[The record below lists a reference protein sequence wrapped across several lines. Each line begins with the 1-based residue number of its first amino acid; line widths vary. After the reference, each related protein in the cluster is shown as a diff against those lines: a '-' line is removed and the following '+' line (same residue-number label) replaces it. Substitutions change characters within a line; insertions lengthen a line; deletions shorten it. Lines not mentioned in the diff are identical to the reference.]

1 MEHLIGK
8 RFIAGVVYTTVFEI
22 IGIQKNPM
30 YKYDQNIIYLYKQ
43 NNEGWKVIT
52 NYQEGQR
59 IDLAIEV
66 KQIPRNWGGIYI
78 DGLQPTLYELL
89 GGK

>member
-1 MEHLIGK
+1 
-8 RFIAGVVYTTVFEI
+8 
-22 IGIQKNPM
+22 
-30 YKYDQNIIYLYKQ
+30 
-43 NNEGWKVIT
+43 VIT